1 MAEGVEKIYAQ
12 FVKPTDSD
20 ATELVP
26 QSGMDEE
33 FDTIEKEINEI
44 ESELE
49 SELRKIVKKL
59 KWVALR
65 RGAQMI
71 LIFS

>member
-1 MAEGVEKIYAQ
+1 LVEAIEKIYAQ
-12 FVKPTDSD
+12 FVEPTDGD

-33 FDTIEKEINEI
+33 FDAIEKEISEI

-59 KWVALR
+59 E
-65 RGAQMI
+65 
-71 LIFS
+71 

>member
-1 MAEGVEKIYAQ
+1 MAEGIEKIYAQ
-12 FVKPTDSD
+12 FVRPTDSD

-49 SELRKIVKKL
+49 SELKKIVKKL
-59 KWVALR
+59 K
-65 RGAQMI
+65 
-71 LIFS
+71 

>member
-1 MAEGVEKIYAQ
+1 LAEGIEKIDAQ
-12 FVKPTDSD
+12 FVKPTDGD

-33 FDTIEKEINEI
+33 FDTIEKEINDI

-49 SELRKIVKKL
+49 SELRKTAKKL
-59 KWVALR
+59 K
-65 RGAQMI
+65 
-71 LIFS
+71 

>member
-1 MAEGVEKIYAQ
+1 MAEGIEKIYAQ
-12 FVKPTDSD
+12 FVKPEDGD

-33 FDTIEKEINEI
+33 FDTIEKEISEI
-44 ESELE
+44 ESDLE

-59 KWVALR
+59 K
-65 RGAQMI
+65 
-71 LIFS
+71 

>member
-1 MAEGVEKIYAQ
+1 M
-12 FVKPTDSD
+12 KPEDGD

-33 FDTIEKEINEI
+33 FDTIEKEISEI
-44 ESELE
+44 ENELE

-59 KWVALR
+59 K
-65 RGAQMI
+65 
-71 LIFS
+71 

>member
-1 MAEGVEKIYAQ
+1 MAEYIEKIYAQ

-33 FDTIEKEINEI
+33 FDTIEKEISEI
-44 ESELE
+44 ENELE
-49 SELRKIVKKL
+49 SKLKKIVKKL
-59 KWVALR
+59 E
-65 RGAQMI
+65 
-71 LIFS
+71 

>member
-1 MAEGVEKIYAQ
+1 MAECIEKIYAQ
-12 FVKPTDSD
+12 FVKPTDND

-44 ESELE
+44 ENELE
-49 SELRKIVKKL
+49 CELRKIVKKL
-59 KWVALR
+59 K
-65 RGAQMI
+65 
-71 LIFS
+71 